1 MGHECAGRI
10 LRASAHPGKD
20 VRVAAREG
28 LACFSDSVSRLGAAA
43 VWSVAGPA
51 VSQDAMP
58 RLRAD
63 QGHGA
68 RRGPNQPTG
77 SLVMR
82 PASIPSPIQVRVTRP
97 GPARPGPGLL
107 LEAAVLTGFASQ
119 DRGPSQRPV
128 ELETRSR
135 RT

>member
-1 MGHECAGRI
+1 MGHECVGRI

-51 VSQDAMP
+51 VSQDAVP

-68 RRGPNQPTG
+68 RRDRTG
-77 SLVMR
+77 SG
-82 PASIPSPIQVRVTRP
+82 QVRSGTLLGQSL
-97 GPARPGPGLL
+97 GP
-107 LEAAVLTGFASQ
+107 
-119 DRGPSQRPV
+119 
-128 ELETRSR
+128 
-135 RT
+135 